1 MARVQGTKG
10 LARWGGVWGVLALF
24 GLAAG
29 RIGPLLVYVGQIHA
43 IFFSAGVY
51 RGRR

>member
-10 LARWGGVWGVLALF
+10 LARWGGVWGVLTLF
-24 GLAAG
+24 RLAAG

-43 IFFSAGVY
+43 ILFNAGVC
-51 RGRR
+51 RGGR

>member
-10 LARWGGVWGVLALF
+10 LARWGGVWGVLAFF

-29 RIGPLLVYVGQIHA
+29 RVGPLLVYVGQIHA
-43 IFFSAGVY
+43 MFFDAGVR